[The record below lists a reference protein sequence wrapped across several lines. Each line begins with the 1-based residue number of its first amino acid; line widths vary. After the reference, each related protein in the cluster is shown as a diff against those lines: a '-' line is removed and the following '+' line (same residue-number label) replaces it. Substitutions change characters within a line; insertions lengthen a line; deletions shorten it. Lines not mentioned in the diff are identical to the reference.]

1 MAGMEHIISVEEF
14 HSTKYERKEAGE
26 ISRAHDQGANTEK
39 RSITIHDEGSTSFEE
54 DKFKKL
60 EKARGKLQNQV
71 TTKPKIRKVVM
82 VHFSKNKIVFLKI
95 IVVFIIFLSENS
107 L

>member
-26 ISRAHDQGANTEK
+26 ISRAHDQGATTEK
-39 RSITIHDEGSTSFEE
+39 RGITIHEKDSTSFEE

-60 EKARGKLQNQV
+60 KEARVKRQNQV
-71 TTKPKIRKVVM
+71 ATKPKIRKVV
-82 VHFSKNKIVFLKI
+82 
-95 IVVFIIFLSENS
+95 
-107 L
+107 